1 MKKNKSKDRKDN
13 VITARISNSQ
23 VEVLKKLIDE
33 GKVSKGTLS
42 SAVGY
47 LIDQYMVLNSK

>member
-1 MKKNKSKDRKDN
+1 MKKNKSKDRKEN
-13 VITARISNSQ
+13 VITARLSNSQ

-42 SAVGY
+42 SAIGY
-47 LIDQYMVLNSK
+47 LVDQYMVLNSK

>member
-1 MKKNKSKDRKDN
+1 MKNNKSKDRKDN
-13 VITARISNSQ
+13 VITARLSNSQ

-33 GKVSKGTLS
+33 GKVLKGTLS

-47 LIDQYMVLNSK
+47 LIDQYIVLNSK

>member
-1 MKKNKSKDRKDN
+1 MKKTNSKDRKDN
-13 VITARISNSQ
+13 VITARLSNTQ

>member
-13 VITARISNSQ
+13 FIPARLSNSQ